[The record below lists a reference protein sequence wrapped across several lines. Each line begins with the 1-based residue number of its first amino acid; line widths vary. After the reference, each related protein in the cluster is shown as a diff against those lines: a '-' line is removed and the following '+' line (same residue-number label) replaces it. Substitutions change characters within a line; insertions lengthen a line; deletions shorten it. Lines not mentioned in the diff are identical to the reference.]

1 MRARVPFPLLL
12 LVLLAVPATHAAE
25 ADPLARTRA
34 LIALFEK
41 VQAPPEGAAPTEA
54 MRRANADTYAALD
67 GFFDRQALTTAPI
80 APHREKFSDAQA
92 ERFAAVFWALLRLVA
107 YPDSGAF
114 LREAETELGE
124 AGDAATRLKARLP
137 KDDLETEVVF
147 RWKPGPDGLRVVD
160 VDFDGASLMKDYQN
174 QFGRLIAKHGVDGLI
189 AKLEARR
196 ADEEKKRGPL
206 P

>member
-1 MRARVPFPLLL
+1 MKIRAALPLLL
-12 LVLLAVPATHAAE
+12 SSLLAPAAHAAD

-41 VQAPPEGAAPTEA
+41 VQTPADGAAPTAA
-54 MRRANADTYAALD
+54 MREANAATYAALD
-67 GFFDRQALTTAPI
+67 GFFDREALTTTPI
-80 APHREKFSDAQA
+80 APHRAKFSDAQA
-92 ERFAAVFWALLRLVA
+92 ARFGELFWALLRLVA

-114 LREAETELGE
+114 LREAETQLAK
-124 AGDAATRLKARLP
+124 AGDASTRLKARLP

-147 RWKPGPDGLRVVD
+147 HWKPGPDGLRVVD

-196 ADEEKKRGPL
+196 ADEEKKRGAL